1 MAEQTTGGTAGGVK
15 RVLIKEKLAPEGIK
29 YLEEQGFAV
38 DVGTEWDADEL
49 LARIKDYHGLIIRSA
64 TKVTAEVI
72 AAADNLQVVGRAGV
86 GVDNVDV
93 KAATRRGITVVN
105 APQSNVLS
113 AAEHTI
119 ALMMACARNIPQAH
133 ADLKA
138 GKWEKAKWGKGGV
151 ELQEK
156 VLGIIGLGRIG
167 FLVAE
172 RARGLKMKV
181 IAYDPYVPAERF
193 HELGLERA
201 DSPDRIYRE
210 ADFITVH
217 LPKNA
222 ETVGFVDDAAFA
234 QMKDGVRVI
243 NVARGGIID
252 EEAWARAVESG
263 KVAASA
269 VDVYPK
275 EPTTECPLFK
285 YESVVSTPHLGA
297 STVEAQLRAGMQVAE
312 QVALVL
318 KGQFAPNAV
327 NIPLVPGEEADELMP
342 YLALCEML
350 GKLVVQVADEP
361 VDAVDITYEGVIGRY
376 DTRILTLAVLQG
388 MLADKV
394 EGPVNAVNVAAIAE
408 ERGLSAREIKKPAA
422 VDFLNVITVSARDA
436 GGVLDVAGTTLGP
449 GHRPRFVGIYGHD
462 IDIEPT
468 RHMVF
473 LRAPAQVPGTFG
485 KIGTKM
491 GEFGINISQVTVAPS
506 RPGEPEVMGLAVS
519 APVSDDQLAQIV
531 AAAELLDAKRVTL

>member
-1 MAEQTTGGTAGGVK
+1 MTDKKKILV
-15 RVLIKEKLAPEGIK
+15 KEKLAPEGVK
-29 YLEEQGFAV
+29 YLEDQGFEV

-72 AAADNLQVVGRAGV
+72 QAADKLQVVGRAGV

-93 KAATRRGITVVN
+93 KEATKRGIIVVN
-105 APQSNVLS
+105 APQSNVLT
-113 AAEHTI
+113 AAEHTV
-119 ALMMACARNIPQAH
+119 ALMMACARNIPQACC
-133 ADLKA
+133 DLKA
-138 GKWEKAKWGKGGV
+138 GKWEKGKWGKGGV
-151 ELQEK
+151 ELQDK

-181 IAYDPYVPAERF
+181 LAYDPYVPGERF

-201 DSPDRIYRE
+201 DSPNKVYRE

-222 ETVGFVDDAAFA
+222 ETIGFIDDDAFA
-234 QMKDGVRVI
+234 QMQDGVRVI

-252 EEAWARAVESG
+252 EEAWARAIESG

-275 EPTTECPLFK
+275 EPTTESPLFG
-285 YESVVSTPHLGA
+285 YDSVVCTPHLGA
-297 STVEAQLRAGMQVAE
+297 STVEAQLRAGTIVAE
-312 QVALVL
+312 QVALAL
-318 KGQFAPNAV
+318 SGQFAPNAV
-327 NIPLVPGEEADELMP
+327 NVPLVSGDEVDELMP
-342 YLALCEML
+342 YLKVCELL
-350 GKLVVQVADEP
+350 GKLIVQVADTS

-376 DTRILTLAVLQG
+376 DTRILTLGVLQG
-388 MLADKV
+388 MLAGKV
-394 EGPVNAVNVAAIAE
+394 EGEVNMVNVAGIAE
-408 ERGLSAREIKKPAA
+408 QRGISFKEVKEPAA

-436 GGVLDVAGTTLGP
+436 RGDLSVAGTTLGP
-449 GHRPRFVGIYGHD
+449 AHRPRFVGLYGHD
-462 IDIEPT
+462 IDIEPVT
-468 RHMVF
+468 NMVF
-473 LRAPAQVPGTFG
+473 LRAKAQVPGTFG

-491 GEFGINISQVTVAPS
+491 GEFGVNISQVTVAPS
-506 RPGEPEVMGLAVS
+506 KPGEPEVMGLAVS
-519 APVSDDQLAQIV
+519 DPISDDQLAEIV

>member
-222 ETVGFVDDAAFA
+222 ETIGFVDDAAFA

-449 GHRPRFVGIYGHD
+449 GHRARFVGIYGHD